1 MYPEGSLLDLEGTKL
16 LSFKQD
22 SMNPMNEGYIELWLI
37 KRESYNQFIYRK
49 RLTSLKA
56 IEQWEHLVKHG
67 WTVIEE
73 QESAA

>member
-1 MYPEGSLLDLEGTKL
+1 MYPEGSLLYQDRTKL
-16 LSFKQD
+16 LSFKKD
-22 SMNPMNEGYIELWLI
+22 SMNPINEGYIELWLI
-37 KRESYNQFIYRK
+37 KRQSCNQFIYRK

-56 IEQWEHLVKHG
+56 LEQWEHLVKHG